1 MNARTSRERAAIAT
15 VLSAMALVVLD
26 AGIVNVALP
35 TIGRTFAQTP
45 ARSLLVVTVYQ
56 LALVIGLLPC
66 AHAADR
72 IGYRRLFLSG
82 LIVFSSSSLLCAL
95 APTLPLLVAARF
107 FQGLGGAAVMALGI
121 ALLRFALGRDRLGF
135 AIAWNAL
142 VVAICSALAPAIGAL
157 ILSFASW
164 RWLFVSTLPMA
175 AIALIASP
183 SLPAVKTDGG
193 PTDLLGISLYAS
205 AASCVIMAAE
215 LARSTPLIAFGI
227 AVAAILCGY
236 LLFRRDRNKPAP
248 LVPLDLLAMRPFR
261 NSVVASIFFFTG
273 QSAGLLGLT
282 FYLQL
287 SLGRSAATAGL
298 VIVAWPAGVAVTS
311 RLAGWLAD
319 RFETGWICAT
329 GGIVLATG
337 MAGAALWPIGQTVAP
352 LTVCALICGVGFG
365 LFQVPNNRT
374 MFLTAPANRSAA
386 AGGLQGTAR
395 LTGQTAGALLVTFV
409 VSAAPLPIAPRVAM
423 GLAGLSALI
432 AAWASRL
439 RSVSTAGAAD
449 VAQHLPL
456 SGSRPAEVS
465 Q

>member
-1 MNARTSRERAAIAT
+1 
-15 VLSAMALVVLD
+15 
-26 AGIVNVALP
+26 
-35 TIGRTFAQTP
+35 
-45 ARSLLVVTVYQ
+45 
-56 LALVIGLLPC
+56 
-66 AHAADR
+66 
-72 IGYRRLFLSG
+72 
-82 LIVFSSSSLLCAL
+82 
-95 APTLPLLVAARF
+95 
-107 FQGLGGAAVMALGI
+107 
-121 ALLRFALGRDRLGF
+121 
-135 AIAWNAL
+135 
-142 VVAICSALAPAIGAL
+142 
-157 ILSFASW
+157 
-164 RWLFVSTLPMA
+164 
-175 AIALIASP
+175 
-183 SLPAVKTDGG
+183 
-193 PTDLLGISLYAS
+193 
-205 AASCVIMAAE
+205 
-215 LARSTPLIAFGI
+215 
-227 AVAAILCGY
+227 
-236 LLFRRDRNKPAP
+236 
-248 LVPLDLLAMRPFR
+248 
-261 NSVVASIFFFTG
+261 
-273 QSAGLLGLT
+273 
-282 FYLQL
+282 
-287 SLGRSAATAGL
+287 